1 MPPITIGGQSKCQRM
16 NVRRSEIYPR
26 LALAAAGRVGLEGTT
41 PEGVAESPEARDV
54 RDALWADYERMLAD
68 KNTYTLEA
76 TRAWLKEQGVKASL
90 SAIARDRA
98 PVLARVRQ
106 LEIIPAKV
114 RQYLDATKDSSTGE
128 VLEAARKRSAD
139 LLFEHLLGIASGGVE
154 GVDLDQLRL
163 MARAVA
169 SLSTADAQT
178 QILDHRLAEMRD
190 AFDAK
195 VKAATKG
202 RKNKTLTDG
211 DVAEV
216 RKAVF
221 GSAA

>member
-1 MPPITIGGQSKCQRM
+1 M

-26 LALAAAGRVGLEGTT
+26 LALAAAARVGLKAATAER
-41 PEGVAESPEARDV
+41 VAESPEARDV
-54 RDALWADYERMLAD
+54 RDALWADYERMLGD

-76 TRAWLKEQGVKASL
+76 MRTWLKDEGVKASI

-98 PVLARVRQ
+98 PVLARRRR
-106 LEIIPAKV
+106 LEIAPAKV
-114 RQYLDATKDSSTGE
+114 REFLAATADSSTGE

-139 LLFEHLLGIASGGVE
+139 LLFEFLLKIPVEGIEKTDVTDLRLLGK
-154 GVDLDQLRL
+154 
-163 MARAVA
+163 AVA

-178 QILDHRLAEMRD
+178 QILQQRIAEMRD

-195 VKAATKG
+195 VKAARKG
-202 RKNKTLTDG
+202 RKGKALTDE
-211 DVAEV
+211 DIAEV

>member
-1 MPPITIGGQSKCQRM
+1 
-16 NVRRSEIYPR
+16 
-26 LALAAAGRVGLEGTT
+26 
-41 PEGVAESPEARDV
+41 V
-54 RDALWADYERMLAD
+54 RDALWAEYERMLSD

-76 TRAWLKEQGVKASL
+76 MRAWLKEQGVAASL

-98 PVLARVRQ
+98 PVLARRRQ
-106 LEIIPAKV
+106 LEIASVKV
-114 RQYLDATKDSSTGE
+114 REFLDATADSSTGE
-128 VLEAARKRSAD
+128 VLEAARKCSAD
-139 LLFEHLLGIASGGVE
+139 LLFEFLLKISAGGIEKIDVT
-154 GVDLDQLRL
+154 DLRL
-163 MARAVA
+163 LAKAVA
-169 SLSTADAQT
+169 GLSTADART
-178 QILDHRLAEMRD
+178 QVLERRLAEMRD